1 MKVKELIN
9 LLLLK
14 DYEQEVYIF
23 INGQAPFEIEAVG
36 NLLSL
41 SDILIYAGQEAVDY
55 REKIV
60 KALDLKFELKG

>member
-9 LLLLK
+9 LLSLK
-14 DYEQEVYIF
+14 DQNEEVYIF
-23 INGQAPFEIEAVG
+23 INGQSPLQIEAVG

-41 SDILIYAGQEAVDY
+41 SDILIYAGEEAVDY

-60 KALDLKFELKG
+60 KALDLRFETK

>member
-9 LLLLK
+9 LLSLK
-14 DYEQEVYIF
+14 DQNEEVYIF
-23 INGQAPFEIEAVG
+23 INGQSPLQIEAVG

-41 SDILIYAGQEAVDY
+41 SDILIYAGEEAVDY

-60 KALDLKFELKG
+60 KALDLRFESKE